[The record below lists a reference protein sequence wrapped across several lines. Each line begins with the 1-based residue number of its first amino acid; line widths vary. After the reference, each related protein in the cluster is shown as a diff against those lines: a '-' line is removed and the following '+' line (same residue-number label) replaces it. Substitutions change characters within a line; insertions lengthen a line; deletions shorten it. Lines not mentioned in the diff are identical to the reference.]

1 MEKEEKKSMTEEYIV
16 PDPSFT
22 LRAMQL
28 KMCSLDPEILE
39 MSLDEF
45 IDKHIKAEFVEVKVD
60 NKEDEEVKVEV

>member
-1 MEKEEKKSMTEEYIV
+1 MEQKDKKSTEQEYIIT
-16 PDPSFT
+16 DPTFT

-45 IDKHIKAEFVEVKVD
+45 IEKHIKAEFVEVKFD
-60 NKEDEEVKVEV
+60 TKEDKK

>member
-1 MEKEEKKSMTEEYIV
+1 MEEKDKKSTEQEYIV
-16 PDPSFT
+16 PDPTFT

-45 IDKHIKAEFVEVKVD
+45 IEKHIKAEFVEVEIDD
-60 NKEDEEVKVEV
+60 NKE

>member
-22 LRAMQL
+22 LRAMRL
-28 KMCSLDPEILE
+28 KACSLDPEILE

-45 IDKHIKAEFVEVKVD
+45 IEKHMKAEFVDVEYD
-60 NKEDEEVKVEV
+60 NKDDNE

>member
-1 MEKEEKKSMTEEYIV
+1 MEEKDKKSTEQEYIV
-16 PDPSFT
+16 PDPTFT

-45 IDKHIKAEFVEVKVD
+45 IEKHIKAEFVEVKLD
-60 NKEDEEVKVEV
+60 TKEDEK